1 MKLTSSLNR
10 DTTFSAN
17 VDFMSG
23 LVDDLRQH
31 VEKNLQRRR

>member
-31 VEKNLQRRR
+31 VENLQRRR